1 MLHEGVARNAVDR
14 SILPQS
20 PIAVVVP
27 ITDAIWGVYHRP
39 GKGGDP
45 GLGAELYPA
54 HGECPLDFAG
64 ESTGFAWLTVNPD
77 P

>member
-1 MLHEGVARNAVDR
+1 LLEMLGQLCLPCRCHAFMLREGVARNAVDR

-39 GKGGDP
+39 
-45 GLGAELYPA
+45 
-54 HGECPLDFAG
+54 
-64 ESTGFAWLTVNPD
+64 S
-77 P
+77 